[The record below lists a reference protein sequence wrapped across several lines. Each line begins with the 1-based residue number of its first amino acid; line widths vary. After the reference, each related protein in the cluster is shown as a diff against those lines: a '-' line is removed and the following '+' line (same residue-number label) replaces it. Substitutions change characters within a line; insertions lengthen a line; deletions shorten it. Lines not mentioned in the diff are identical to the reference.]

1 MAITIITQPDALTP
15 AYNDIDWVIDSTNKN
30 EPNFKYIIDIYD
42 VASVPT
48 LLKRYRVNPEPINKY
63 GKVNLSQFLQSQV
76 DFNLTQLYTNGASTA
91 SRSQFPYTL
100 KFGEEYTTTW
110 TYDGV
115 LSNNTLLNTF
125 DGYVRL
131 SSSTTNH
138 TYNIGDYIRIQ
149 QADGGTLYPILEGI
163 FVIVE
168 IPNTQNIVIN
178 LLYNLLSNTTPL
190 PTVINGDTSKI
201 GSINQFPDLLTASGF
216 CVFNGVYSIPN
227 YLTFNDTD
235 YRTNAAS
242 TAKRFLT
249 SRPNDFAMY
258 RNQELYTMF
267 NFYHSAANSIVSK
280 VRYSN
285 SNGDVIDSASI
296 SVGQGATLKPWLRLF
311 KNGPGNH
318 NGTSAVTGTL
328 PLIKPDTEWY
338 EYWLVDSSNNQL
350 TQKQRI
356 NLLDE
361 CQINKTELL
370 FLDRLGS
377 WSSFMFNLIQYE
389 NITSN
394 KQTFNKS
401 LDYDLTGAV
410 QTPYLYGGDVT
421 YNSTMNR
428 TYTLNSSWLTED
440 DNRYME
446 ELITSPMVLMRFT
459 NGQEYVPVN
468 ILTNTFELNKER
480 NTKLIRKEITVK
492 TAWNEKINI

>member
-1 MAITIITQPDALTP
+1 
-15 AYNDIDWVIDSTNKN
+15 
-30 EPNFKYIIDIYD
+30 
-42 VASVPT
+42 
-48 LLKRYRVNPEPINKY
+48 
-63 GKVNLSQFLQSQV
+63 
-76 DFNLTQLYTNGASTA
+76 
-91 SRSQFPYTL
+91 
-100 KFGEEYTTTW
+100 
-110 TYDGV
+110 
-115 LSNNTLLNTF
+115 
-125 DGYVRL
+125 
-131 SSSTTNH
+131 
-138 TYNIGDYIRIQ
+138 
-149 QADGGTLYPILEGI
+149 
-163 FVIVE
+163 
-168 IPNTQNIVIN
+168 
-178 LLYNLLSNTTPL
+178 
-190 PTVINGDTSKI
+190 
-201 GSINQFPDLLTASGF
+201 
-216 CVFNGVYSIPN
+216 
-227 YLTFNDTD
+227 
-235 YRTNAAS
+235 
-242 TAKRFLT
+242 
-249 SRPNDFAMY
+249 MY

-356 NLLDE
+356 NLLNE
-361 CQINKTELL
+361 CQINTTELL

-377 WSSFMFNLIQYE
+377 WSSFMFTLRQYE

-401 LDYDLTGAV
+401 LDYNLTGDV

-421 YNSTMNR
+421 YNSTINR